1 MKQKFKRLLSA
12 ILSIVL
18 VIGGLQVSG
27 WTSKATTASA
37 ASPLN
42 ANYIYLDPTGMTKG
56 NPDWTRAST
65 LYMWVEN
72 WSGFKAS
79 NGTTTINGKTL
90 FYWDAT
96 NWDNMDKNFALLFEN
111 GWTNNVNTQ
120 HYYRTEVIGK
130 LQDAKGKVFKWG
142 GRSTKITS
150 GAGHTLDEY
159 ILIDDTDTYADSDPD
174 PTPGVG
180 TKKIYLDT
188 TAYLE
193 NGSNG
198 WEDAYIY
205 LFNKGEEGNV
215 YGPKQM
221 NKVEGSTGV
230 FYFDVDITNY
240 PNVIFKPYAGNDWT
254 RQTANQTIPTD
265 EKNKFTCTQFGS
277 ITSGTWGG
285 YGASTEG
292 AFPSNVTGKAT
303 FFDLDTDNQITG
315 ENYNGQFEG
324 KSLTSIL
331 RAFDKGVNDAISQYW
346 KANTTDGR
354 TQNGTTVYPLYF
366 NVFQPFYNVWKKDK
380 GYTPTL
386 EDKWWASSDN
396 IAYEP
401 WQNNDA
407 ADERSGYENYAI
419 NGDKFAGKLLNF
431 SWWVNRSLD
440 TKKADNSIDASQKG
454 AVVQGLVDDQL
465 DANGNITTGGVVL
478 PQFNPEFYTNYT
490 YEGKPV
496 GTQYQTV
503 DFPFAVRNINGVNYY
518 QFDSGVNDGGVND
531 GGYRDVVR
539 FNADKSALLYYDG
552 KTSEDQIVYGITAEG
567 ERSPGFF
574 PFNQPRESSAC
585 EKSQDDKYSYDS
597 VDNRLNYG
605 FGMKLEIQFTMNDD
619 GTVCKADK
627 SGEVPATF
635 EFSGDDDVWIYVD
648 GKLAL
653 DLGGDHSVATG
664 KIDFSS
670 LATSGNATW
679 GNITSTVSYVK
690 AQNGDTD
697 LDTIYN
703 IESGYNDPGYI
714 NQLGTNRVGS
724 VFKENTT
731 PFDKTKEIHTLT
743 IFYEE
748 RGMFESNFKAT
759 FNLEQPTKLKV
770 TNEVNVDNINPAL
783 QAATLLAAAGD
794 KFEYALKDKNDAE
807 VTKKYTDENGNPGD
821 VTNGALTLKKD
832 QSATFVRQFDRKAE
846 LSLVQTVNP
855 KYTTSWAFSEM
866 NEKEESGKT
875 ISASY
880 VEGKKLYAVSDS
892 RAEDPDHANDRFLL
906 ENAPLEE
913 GQTIYDESVPARVIA
928 QYVQNP
934 KTGNI
939 SIKKKLTDEFESDD
953 FFIFDI
959 QFTRVFGSDA
969 PDVLAAVNAHVS
981 ELEYNVY
988 NAADKLIAKRVAT
1001 NGIKIQAGQRA
1012 EITNVSVGSTYKITE
1027 RTGENYRL
1035 RDLVSD
1041 PYNNDTPSVS
1051 LSERT
1056 VEGTVV
1062 SDANV
1067 NGVATY
1073 DLFTFTNGEVTKL
1086 DEFLVEVDKTNTIK
1100 VVPDAS
1106 VDGTLSNDLNDI
1118 ATAYNNATTGGK
1130 KVNIVF
1136 VNENGHLETE
1146 HTDAGEQPKKSYKTD
1161 GVTYTVGTDNGRP
1174 IITFTPTSK
1183 DKNTVT
1189 VKYQLVEVD
1198 DNGIIKTKTEEE
1210 EGEGGPISVITPN
1223 IITPVITAT
1232 NYLYKA
1238 NDDIYVLDYGLDV
1251 NLADTATNDGLFQ
1264 NDALANPSLTG
1275 TISTYWN
1282 TATGTSI
1289 EKATAPTTMERNTK
1303 PAIGEYGTIT
1313 PAAADSTE
1321 FAISNQS
1328 PTAEAVNPT
1337 VTYSL
1342 KKFLANK
1349 DCFHYNVL
1357 VQKGDATEPTQTS
1370 NRYRVNLTSNVTIMP
1385 ASVVYYEDNFN
1396 AGTISTDSTVKIV
1409 YTGTYTT
1416 GNAPTLLQSN
1426 GQSEQYG
1433 HDEAYSKYYN
1443 NNGDSAGSIT
1453 TLTADRYNTTASFRF
1468 TGTGFDIIAR
1478 TTGNSGAIYCIVEK
1492 VGEKDGEEKLTPTK
1506 AIGVDTY
1513 YANGNLYQI
1522 PVIHENNLEYDTYN
1536 VTLGIK
1542 ANQNGTKTDVFL
1554 DGIRIYN
1561 PLGTSGDSAYIDN
1574 EEGTTIKRVSDLI
1587 VGDGV
1592 ITEKGITNP
1601 QGDIIKYQDIP
1612 GASAALLTYNDEDED
1627 GELSPMGASR
1637 VEDVEGS
1644 SGIGKSSILTY
1655 LNAGPTNETYLD
1667 DGAALAFVATETK
1680 REGVSEEKQSDYRTI
1695 QIEAKLLSPS
1705 KSSPA
1710 SLSLRYLDGEKNK
1723 IEIETVSSSTAM
1735 YYEVPVEKCISLGT
1749 TATGEKE
1756 YLVVILGNTGSGKT
1770 ALSFSNVKSNGY
1782 TLSNPLNNSNA
1793 EKVKDYIS
1801 KEVAGDN
1808 LFVSITPTDYVESK
1822 VWHFDKWTVTVA
1834 KDELDHDNPEFRMY
1848 YVKANGRKT
1857 AIKVIA
1863 EYVGTTDS
1871 GDVYSLSFKAP
1882 NATGQFPVQL
1892 HAIDDGEESEEY
1904 IQTIMK
1910 VW

>member
-1 MKQKFKRLLSA
+1 MKQKFKRLFSA
-12 ILSIVL
+12 ILAIVL

-42 ANYIYLDPTGMTKG
+42 ANYIYLDPTGMTQG
-56 NPDWTRAST
+56 NPDWTSAGT

-72 WSGFKAS
+72 WSDFNAS
-79 NGTTTINGKTL
+79 NGTTTINGKKL

-96 NWDNMDKNFALLFEN
+96 NWDNMDKKFALLFEN

-150 GAGHTLDEY
+150 GEGHTLDEY

-180 TKKIYLDT
+180 TIKRIYLDT

-303 FFDLDTDNQITG
+303 FFDLYTDHEITG
-315 ENYNGQFEG
+315 NNYSNIYTGNEAR
-324 KSLTSIL
+324 SLTSIL
-331 RAFDKGVNDAISQYW
+331 RAFDLGVNGTIDQYW
-346 KANTTDGR
+346 RDKTTNGV
-354 TQNGTTVYPLYF
+354 TQKGTTVYPLYF
-366 NVFQPFYNVWKKDK
+366 NVFEPLYKAWIKNAD
-380 GYTPTL
+380 PTAAQ
-386 EDKWWASSDN
+386 KWWASSDSVRYDGN
-396 IAYEP
+396 DQKKAY
-401 WQNNDA
+401 Q
-407 ADERSGYENYAI
+407 NYA
-419 NGDKFAGKLLNF
+419 NWFAGRLLNF

-440 TKKADNSIDASQKG
+440 TKDASGSTYSAQNG

-478 PQFNPEFYTNYT
+478 PQFNPDFYNDYK
-490 YEGKPV
+490 YNENAV
-496 GTQYQTV
+496 GTQYPTV
-503 DFPFAVRNINGVNYY
+503 DFPFAVRQIGDVNYY
-518 QFDSGVNDGGVND
+518 QFDSGVNNGK
-531 GGYRDVVR
+531 YKDVVR

-552 KTSEDQIVYGITAEG
+552 NQNQGQIVYGITAEG
-567 ERSPGFF
+567 IKSPGFF
-574 PFNQPRESSAC
+574 PFNQPGDSSNAN
-585 EKSQDDKYSYDS
+585 SYDS
-597 VDNRLNYG
+597 VNNKLNYG

-619 GTVCKADK
+619 GTVYKADK
-627 SGEVPATF
+627 SGKVPATF

-653 DLGGDHSVATG
+653 YLGGDHSVATG

-670 LATSGNATW
+670 LANSGDATSGD
-679 GNITSTVSYVK
+679 ITSTVSYVK
-690 AQNGDTD
+690 AKNGNTD
-697 LDTIYN
+697 LSTIYGV
-703 IESGYNDPGYI
+703 ESSYKDPGYI
-714 NQLGTNRVGS
+714 NQIGNNGVGS
-724 VFKENTT
+724 NSDVEKTIA
-731 PFDKTKEIHTLT
+731 FDKTKEIHTLT

-794 KFEYALKDKNDAE
+794 EFEYALKDKNDAG
-807 VTKKYTDENGNPGD
+807 VTKKYTDENGNPRD

-846 LSLVQTVNP
+846 LSLVQTENS

-866 NEKEESGKT
+866 NENEESGKT

-880 VEGKKLYAVSDS
+880 VEGKDLYAVSDS
-892 RAEDPDHANDRFLL
+892 RAGVPAHANDRFLL
-906 ENAPLEE
+906 ENKNIDE
-913 GQTIYDESVPARVIA
+913 ESVPARVIA

-959 QFTRVFGSDA
+959 QFTSVFGSDA
-969 PDVLAAVNAHVS
+969 SDVLAAVNAHVS

-1073 DLFTFTNGEVTKL
+1073 DLFTFTNGEATKL
-1086 DEFLVEVDKTNTIK
+1086 DEFLVELDKTNTLAVI
-1100 VVPDAS
+1100 PDET

-1146 HTDAGEQPKKSYKTD
+1146 DTSAGEKPKTSYTTD

-1174 IITFTPTSK
+1174 IITFTPTSAATK
-1183 DKNTVT
+1183 GKNTVT

-1198 DNGIIKTKTEEE
+1198 DNGIIKTKTEVED
-1210 EGEGGPISVITPN
+1210 GEGGPISVITPN

-1238 NDDIYVLDYGLDV
+1238 NNDIYVLDYGLDV
-1251 NLADTATNDGLFQ
+1251 DLADTATKYGLFQ
-1264 NDALANPSLTG
+1264 NDTLANPSLTD

-1282 TATGTSI
+1282 TAKNAST
-1289 EKATAPTTMERNTK
+1289 EEATASTTMAQNTEPK
-1303 PAIGEYGTIT
+1303 TGEYGTIT
-1313 PAAADSTE
+1313 PAAATGTE

-1328 PTAEAVNPT
+1328 STTEAVNPT

-1349 DCFHYNVL
+1349 DYFHYNVL
-1357 VQKGDATEPTQTS
+1357 VKKGDATEDTQTS

-1396 AGTISTDSTVKIV
+1396 AGTSSTDSTVKIV
-1409 YTGTYTT
+1409 YTGTDST
-1416 GNAPTLLQSN
+1416 GNAPILLQSN

-1433 HDEAYSKYYN
+1433 HDEAYSSGAK
-1443 NNGDSAGSIT
+1443 DSAGSAT
-1453 TLTADRYNTTASFRF
+1453 ALTANGYGTTAAFTF

-1492 VGEKDGEEKLTPTK
+1492 IDENSGKTFITSF
-1506 AIGVDTY
+1506 GVDTY

-1522 PVIHENNLEYDTYN
+1522 PVIHENSLDYGTYK

-1542 ANQNGTKTDVFL
+1542 ETTKGEIVYL

-1574 EEGTTIKRVSDLI
+1574 EEGATVTRVSDLI
-1587 VGDGV
+1587 LGEGV
-1592 ITEKGITNP
+1592 ITEYGIV
-1601 QGDIIKYQDIP
+1601 
-1612 GASAALLTYNDEDED
+1612 DED
-1627 GELSPMGASR
+1627 GDEIITGQAINGAKVALLDYTKDNLKPFTPMGSSK
-1637 VEDVEGS
+1637 VEDLGENNEGS
-1644 SGIGKSSILTY
+1644 INNKSILTY
-1655 LNAGPTNETYLD
+1655 LNAGPTNEMYLD
-1667 DGAALAFVATETK
+1667 DGSVLAFVATGTP
-1680 REGVSEEKQSDYRTI
+1680 SESSTI
-1695 QIEAKLLSPS
+1695 QIEAKLLNPS
-1705 KSSPA
+1705 EDDA
-1710 SLSLRYLDGEKNK
+1710 GTFELRYLDDGLEKQK
-1723 IEIETVSSSTAM
+1723 IDTVTSSTAM
-1735 YYEVPVEKCISLGT
+1735 YYKIPVEKSIKLG
-1749 TATGEKE
+1749 EDK
-1756 YLVVILGNTGSGKT
+1756 YLVVILGNTGGDDGSQY
-1770 ALSFSNVKSNGY
+1770 LSFSNVKVKGY
-1782 TLSNPLNNSNA
+1782 TLSNPLDDETVVSQYIDTGNLHEQDTFKAIDLFS
-1793 EKVKDYIS
+1793 VKKTYWS
-1801 KEVAGDN
+1801 EWK
-1808 LFVSITPTDYVESK
+1808 Y
-1822 VWHFDKWTVTVA
+1822 TVTV
-1834 KDELDHDNPEFRMY
+1834 KDTDVFGQSAPAFHMY
-1848 YVKANGRKT
+1848 YVKSNDE
-1857 AIKVIA
+1857 KVPISVYA
-1863 EYVGTTDS
+1863 RFKEVTSS
-1871 GDVYSLSFKAP
+1871 GEAVYSLRFKAP
-1882 NATGQFPVQL
+1882 NATGQFPVRL
-1892 HAIDDGEESEEY
+1892 YTFINGKESSEY
-1904 IQTIMK
+1904 ISTIMTVK
-1910 VW
+1910 

>member
-37 ASPLN
+37 ASPLLN
-42 ANYIYLDPTGMTKG
+42 ANYIYLDPTGMTQG
-56 NPDWTRAST
+56 NPDWTSAGT

-79 NGTTTINGKTL
+79 KGTTTINGKTL

-96 NWDNMDKNFALLFEN
+96 NWDNMDKKFALLFEN
-111 GWTNNVNTQ
+111 GWTDYVNTQ

-150 GAGHTLDEY
+150 SAGHTLDEY

-180 TKKIYLDT
+180 TIKRIYLDT

-205 LFNKGEEGNV
+205 LFNKGEKGNV

-277 ITSGTWGG
+277 ITSGTWGV

-303 FFDLDTDNQITG
+303 FFDLYTDHEITG
-315 ENYNGQFEG
+315 NNYSNIYTGNEAR
-324 KSLTSIL
+324 SLTSIL
-331 RAFDKGVNDAISQYW
+331 RAFDLGVNGTIDQYW
-346 KANTTDGR
+346 RNNTTNGV
-354 TQNGTTVYPLYF
+354 TQNNTTVYPLYF
-366 NVFQPFYNVWKKDK
+366 NVFDPLYKVWIKN
-380 GYTPTL
+380 TIPTAAQ
-386 EDKWWASSDN
+386 KWWASSDN
-396 IAYEP
+396 VRYDG
-401 WQNNDA
+401 NDQKKA
-407 ADERSGYENYAI
+407 YENYA
-419 NGDKFAGKLLNF
+419 NWFAGRLLNF

-454 AVVQGLVDDQL
+454 AVVQGLVDDEL
-465 DANGNITTGGVVL
+465 DTDGNITTGGVVL
-478 PQFNPEFYTNYT
+478 PQFNPEFYTNYK

-496 GTQYQTV
+496 GTQYPTV
-503 DFPFAVRNINGVNYY
+503 DFPFAVRKIDGVNYY
-518 QFDSGVNDGGVND
+518 QFDSGVDDGGVND

-552 KTSEDQIVYGITAEG
+552 KTSEDQDQIVYGITAEG
-567 ERSPGFF
+567 VKSPGFF
-574 PFNQPRESSAC
+574 PFNEPDDSSKA
-585 EKSQDDKYSYDS
+585 DSYDS
-597 VDNRLNYG
+597 VYNKLNYG
-605 FGMKLEIQFTMNDD
+605 FGMKLEMQFTMDKD
-619 GTVCKADK
+619 GKVSKADNK
-627 SGEVPATF
+627 NDRVPATF

-648 GKLAL
+648 GNLAL

-670 LATSGNATW
+670 LANSDDATW
-679 GNITSTVSYVK
+679 GDITSTVSYVK
-690 AQNGDTD
+690 AQKDDTDIYNTD

-714 NQLGTNRVGS
+714 NQLGNNGVESNTNVG
-724 VFKENTT
+724 KTIA
-731 PFDKTKEIHTLT
+731 FDKTKEIHTLT

-783 QAATLLAAAGD
+783 QAATLLAAGD
-794 KFEYALKDKNDAE
+794 EFEYALKDKNDAG
-807 VTKKYTDENGNPGD
+807 VTKKYTDENGNPRD

-846 LSLVQTVNP
+846 LSLVQTENS

-866 NEKEESGKT
+866 NENEESGKT

-880 VEGKKLYAVSDS
+880 VEGKDLYAVSDS
-892 RAEDPDHANDRFLL
+892 RAGVPAHANDRFLL
-906 ENAPLEE
+906 ENKNIDE
-913 GQTIYDESVPARVIA
+913 ESVPARVIA

-959 QFTRVFGSDA
+959 QFTSVFGSDA
-969 PDVLAAVNAHVS
+969 PDVLAAVKAHVS

-1035 RDLVSD
+1035 RGLVSD

-1073 DLFTFTNGEVTKL
+1073 DLFTFTNGEATKL
-1086 DEFLVEVDKTNTIK
+1086 DEFLVELDKTNTLAVI
-1100 VVPDAS
+1100 PDEA
-1106 VDGTLSNDLNDI
+1106 VDGDLNSNEDLNYI
-1118 ATAYNNATTGGK
+1118 KEKYDNAKAQGKTVKLVFLDKQGNLQTDTGTKDGKPLTEYTTG
-1130 KVNIVF
+1130 
-1136 VNENGHLETE
+1136 
-1146 HTDAGEQPKKSYKTD
+1146 
-1161 GVTYTVGTDNGRP
+1161 GVTYTVEYDADGKPT
-1174 IITFTPTSK
+1174 IKFTPDSETLK
-1183 DKNTVT
+1183 NTNTVT

-1198 DNGIIKTKTEEE
+1198 PATGNILTETVTEP
-1210 EGEGGPISVITPN
+1210 GEGGQDVTVVTPTSVTA
-1223 IITPVITAT
+1223 VITAT

-1238 NDDIYVLDYGLDV
+1238 NNDIYVLDYGLDV

-1264 NDALANPSLTG
+1264 NDTLANPGLTG
-1275 TISTYWN
+1275 TISTYWKTDKDN
-1282 TATGTSI
+1282 STAA
-1289 EKATAPTTMERNTK
+1289 ATASTTMEQNTN
-1303 PAIGEYGTIT
+1303 PASGEYGTIT
-1313 PAAADSTE
+1313 PAADASTG

-1328 PTAEAVNPT
+1328 STAEAVNPT

-1342 KKFLANK
+1342 DKFLTNK

-1357 VQKGDATEPTQTS
+1357 VKKGGATKDTQTS

-1396 AGTISTDSTVKIV
+1396 AGTSSTDSTVKIV
-1409 YTGTYTT
+1409 YTGTDST
-1416 GNAPTLLQSN
+1416 GDAPTLLQSN

-1433 HDEAYSKYYN
+1433 HDAAYSS
-1443 NNGDSAGSIT
+1443 GATDSAGSAT
-1453 TLTADRYNTTASFRF
+1453 ALTADGYNTTAAFTF

-1492 VGEKDGEEKLTPTK
+1492 IEENGKKFITSF
-1506 AIGVDTY
+1506 GVDTY

-1522 PVIHENNLEYDTYN
+1522 PVIHENSLDYGTYK

-1542 ANQNGTKTDVFL
+1542 KTTKGKIVYL

-1561 PLGTSGDSAYIDN
+1561 PLNTSGDSAYIDN

-1601 QGDIIKYQDIP
+1601 QGDTIKYQDIP
-1612 GASAALLTYNDEDED
+1612 GASAALLTYDEDD
-1627 GELSPMGASR
+1627 GLSPMGASR
-1637 VEDVEGS
+1637 VEDVEGP
-1644 SGIGKSSILTY
+1644 SGKGKSSILTY

-1680 REGVSEEKQSDYRTI
+1680 REGVSKEKQSDYRTI

-1705 KSSPA
+1705 QLNPA
-1710 SLSLRYLDGEKNK
+1710 SLSLRYLDGEKNE

-1735 YYEVPVEKCISLGT
+1735 YYEVPVEECISLGA

-1756 YLVVILGNTGSGKT
+1756 YLVVILGNTGFGNT

-1782 TLSNPLNNSNA
+1782 TLSNPLNNSNT

-1822 VWHFDKWTVTVA
+1822 VWHFKEWTVTVA
-1834 KDELDHDNPEFRMY
+1834 NGKLDHNNPEFRMY

-1863 EYVGTTDS
+1863 EYVKTTDS

-1892 HAIDDGEESEEY
+1892 HAIDDGKESKEY